1 MSTLPTSGKVYFL
14 NELGTINKKELQK
27 DPLSIRTIGRVVEY
41 KYNVGTLVIEHKEC
55 RLEIDINMLNIKVP
69 GNIFNNGDLY
79 QFIGELNVKKNT
91 ILLNDSQ
98 NNSDNGFDIDL
109 LDDDEIEIILKPRIY
124 RSINDLDEDLYEKS
138 IMLQRKYLAKV
149 DSMIL

>member
-109 LDDDEIEIILKPRIY
+109 LDDDVRYI
-124 RSINDLDEDLYEKS
+124 
-138 IMLQRKYLAKV
+138 
-149 DSMIL
+149 